1 MESAKTVED
10 SSSLES
16 FSERALASENKNQQ
30 YIEVPESNDN
40 SVKVVLE
47 LRVSVTGGS
56 NLDNVQDPSSSMTPQ
71 QGQGLPKRTQNHEGF
86 ETAVYPKLRVRK
98 DSTDILS
105 SLEQKVSET
114 EPQETLSI
122 YPQLKVSQGI
132 SDELLLEVEASVSSS
147 NSESLTDPR
156 DEENVISSSEYDSV
170 SELTLQG
177 SPFRSNYVQQQ
188 YVFDLPIT
196 VEHDASSASLRAD
209 MEGFEDELME
219 SSSSNMSQAKMK
231 SKLSSLEDGGFVTCA
246 QGPPYNVNKI
256 PASSSQVIGTE
267 SHHSRQISD
276 KESQALPNRAGH
288 IDTAT
293 PFESVKG
300 VVFTFGG
307 IVDCKA
313 HKVQTGEVICFLISF
328 SSFIEQFIC

>member
-1 MESAKTVED
+1 MESSKTVED
-10 SSSLES
+10 SSLPES
-16 FSERALASENKNQQ
+16 YSEQTVASENKNQQ
-30 YIEVPESNDN
+30 YIEVPKSNDN

-56 NLDNVQDPSSSMTPQ
+56 KLVNMQDPSSSMTPQ
-71 QGQGLPKRTQNHEGF
+71 QGQGLPKRTHNHEGF
-86 ETAVYPKLRVRK
+86 VTAAYPKLRVRK
-98 DSTDILS
+98 DSTDRLS
-105 SLEQKVSET
+105 SLEQKVGET
-114 EPQETLSI
+114 EPQESFSI

-132 SDELLLEVEASVSSS
+132 ADELLLEEEASVSSS

-156 DEENVISSSEYDSV
+156 DEENVTSSSEYNGV
-170 SELTLQG
+170 AELTPQG

-196 VEHDASSASLRAD
+196 VEHDASSTSLRAD
-209 MEGFEDELME
+209 MEGFEDELTE
-219 SSSSNMSQAKMK
+219 SSSSNMPEAKTK
-231 SKLSSLEDGGFVTCA
+231 SMLSSLEDGGFVTYA
-246 QGPPYNVNKI
+246 QSRPYYVNKI

-276 KESQALPNRAGH
+276 KVSQELPNRTDH
-288 IDTAT
+288 IDKVT
-293 PFESVKG
+293 PFESANG

-313 HKVQTGEVICFLISF
+313 HKVQTVEVMCFLISC
-328 SSFIEQFIC
+328 SSFI